1 MYVLFILLERMIL
14 FQIFNSICIYIYMC
28 VYQEISQDIFKNK
41 SAR

>member
-14 FQIFNSICIYIYMC
+14 FQIFNSIYICMC